1 MKENVNLREYAL
13 SEIENLKV
21 HGRTTDKL
29 NPLTL
34 FWTGSFLE
42 LNAKGSELWVEVDVD
57 YEDYEPWIS
66 ILINEVPVSR
76 QMLTC
81 GRYWIPVFR
90 GMTADVVKNV
100 RIVRDVQAMSGDPS
114 SRFQIHG
121 VKFDGEFLAIEN
133 KPYAIEFIGD
143 SITSGEGVFG
153 AKEEEDWISMWFSGV
168 DNYAPMTANALNAD
182 YRILSQSGW
191 GVLSSWDNNPNF
203 NIPQYYEKICGVLNG
218 SRNIELGAFENND
231 FRAWQADVIVVNLGT
246 NDGGA
251 FYSPGWQDSESA
263 LSFKQRLN
271 EDGSFNEDDLKVFEL
286 AVENFLKK
294 LRYYNNKAQI
304 VWAYGMLGIPMLPAI
319 YRAVDMYKK
328 CSGDNKV
335 SVFQLPDTTEDTV
348 GSRSHPGI
356 GSHKKAAKELSRYL
370 LNFLNISKSH
380 T

>member
-1 MKENVNLREYAL
+1 MKENDNLMEYSL
-13 SEIENLKV
+13 SEIQYLKV

-66 ILINEVPVSR
+66 ILINEAPVSR
-76 QMLTC
+76 HMLTC

-90 GMTADVVKNV
+90 GMSANQVKNV
-100 RIVRDVQAMSGDPS
+100 KIVRDVQAMSGDPS

-121 VKFDGEFLAIEN
+121 VRFDGEFLAIEN

-143 SITSGEGVFG
+143 SISSGEGVYG
-153 AKEEEDWISMWFSGV
+153 AKEEEDWISMWFSAV
-168 DNYAPMTANALNAD
+168 DNYGPMTAKALNAD
-182 YRILSQSGW
+182 YRVLSQSGW

-203 NIPQYYEKICGVLNG
+203 NMPQYYEKVCGVLNG
-218 SRNIELGAFENND
+218 RSNIELGAFEDND
-231 FRAWQADVIVVNLGT
+231 FNAWQPDIIVVNLGT
-246 NDGGA
+246 NDAGA
-251 FYSPGWQDSESA
+251 FYSPAWQDSDSG

-271 EDGSFNEDDLKVFEL
+271 EDGSFNEDDLRAFEI
-286 AVENFLKK
+286 AVQSFLEK
-294 LRYYNNKAQI
+294 LRYYNKKAQI

-328 CSGDNKV
+328 SSGDTKV
-335 SVFQLPDTTEDTV
+335 SVFQLPDTTEETL
-348 GSRSHPGI
+348 GSRSHPGLK
-356 GSHKKAAKELSRYL
+356 SHKRAAKELSRYL
-370 LNFLNISKSH
+370 QQFLNI
-380 T
+380 